1 MSLEEEGADDARD
14 RLGRLL
20 GTTTTFGGG
29 TGLLRLSRVERGTA
43 DAAGAGPLI
52 LGRGTEPA
60 AGACALIRGCGTAD
74 AAGGL
79 LLLVLGRAV
88 YLGAYP

>member
-14 RLGRLL
+14 RVLGRLL
-20 GTTTTFGGG
+20 GITTTFGCGA
-29 TGLLRLSRVERGTA
+29 GLLRLPRVERGTA

-60 AGACALIRGCGTAD
+60 AGACALIRG
-74 AAGGL
+74 
-79 LLLVLGRAV
+79 
-88 YLGAYP
+88 

>member
-20 GTTTTFGGG
+20 GITTTFGCGA
-29 TGLLRLSRVERGTA
+29 GLLRLPRVERGTA

-60 AGACALIRGCGTAD
+60 AGACALIRG
-74 AAGGL
+74 
-79 LLLVLGRAV
+79 
-88 YLGAYP
+88 